1 MSLENLYPLP
11 TSVNSPTSRSPE
23 YQRRI
28 NDLAEMYFTGHEI
41 QELRTRVPNI
51 RFAVEEADLYKR
63 YIVHD
68 NRKLLSKLQLFV
80 ASVYIYDL
88 LTANL
93 RELSDRVGNA
103 TQASMITTSRD
114 EMAKLANS
122 LRGYVAVECDRLG
135 STGCNNVSQA
145 NGKVYLGRVPHNVI
159 ARITSLEEPAA
170 VTTPNDTDAQLHKIQ
185 TAGPVGSGA
194 YAIRAFKIAPGN
206 VPSPTYLLGKDP
218 ADDCMPARL
227 IYQLASKKIDCTYLS
242 LDHRRRL
249 AKLEVDFPPLYS
261 NIESLR
267 LASSKRYGYDLTEDE
282 TFANYDVTTDDAA
295 INVGE
300 QSKVAVSINKTRTD
314 STLES
319 PMRLGSQFKLV
330 GATDKGLGLVMFENV
345 IRDFIKRDIVA
356 FNALRGQI
364 LDKIDVWWKRNGAMS
379 ALTHPEAPGG
389 QDSIEFIK
397 NIQKATYALTGT
409 IPKCPNGS
417 STVWYDR
424 DPTDP
429 KARIV
434 DETIT
439 AADGTRVRNPFAR
452 FGISATP
459 PLPGALALADRRQLT
474 EDEKEVVD
482 AYRAEGEPALKGD
495 TLTEWTAS
503 SVPSTGWVSCI
514 VCSGIMPAH
523 KVEFTRPVPSR
534 DLFVFY
540 HSTCF
545 DSLTASD
552 SLRVQERVPPA
563 PPVPISSKHSQ
574 LSSARWIGTSTN
586 PPADGS
592 DLSAMTPPGPIA
604 IKTSPVAKAGKHATG
619 QASVGGGGSG
629 GVLPAILG
637 VGAAIGTI
645 HFGAGVFPEAFKGAD
660 GKIDRT
666 RLNVGGCWPVL
677 LFSW

>member
-11 TSVNSPTSRSPE
+11 VSVNSPTSRSPE

-51 RFAVEEADLYKR
+51 RFAVEEADIYKR

-68 NRKLLSKLQLFV
+68 DRRLLSKLQLFV

-122 LRGYVAVECDRLG
+122 LRGYVAMECDRLG
-135 STGCNNVSQA
+135 STGCTNVNQA
-145 NGKVYLGRVPHNVI
+145 NGKVYLGRVPHGII
-159 ARITSLEEPAA
+159 AKITALEENGNITAADDRGPAFQN
-170 VTTPNDTDAQLHKIQ
+170 PNRGA
-185 TAGPVGSGA
+185 VGSGPF
-194 YAIRAFKIAPGN
+194 AIRAFKIAPGN

-227 IYQLASKKIDCTYLS
+227 IYQLASKKIDCSFLS
-242 LDHRRRL
+242 LDHRKRL
-249 AKLEVDFPPLYS
+249 AKLEVDFPPLYVS
-261 NIESLR
+261 FESDL
-267 LASSKRYGYDLTEDE
+267 LASSKKYNYDLADNELYSDLPTA
-282 TFANYDVTTDDAA
+282 ANYAN
-295 INVGE
+295 INIGGE
-300 QSKVAVSINKTRTD
+300 SGVLVNINKSATACKLSNPT
-314 STLES
+314 
-319 PMRLGSQFKLV
+319 RLGSQFSHPDGRDLTKF
-330 GATDKGLGLVMFENV
+330 DNV
-345 IRDFIKRDIVA
+345 IREFIKRDIVA

-364 LDKIDVWWKRNGAMS
+364 LDKIDVWWRRNGAMS
-379 ALTHPEAPGG
+379 ALNTHPEAPDG

-452 FGISATP
+452 FGMCADEP
-459 PLPGALALADRRQLT
+459 FGADVMAGYPNQGYAIEPSGGGHYLVNGARRFNVDYDDRRRKADAWWNAMTARRAARNNVYASEVSFNRGYMEAFGNLYRGKQQLT

-552 SLRVQERVPPA
+552 SLRVQERCHRRRLS
-563 PPVPISSKHSQ
+563 PIS
-574 LSSARWIGTSTN
+574 
-586 PPADGS
+586 
-592 DLSAMTPPGPIA
+592 
-604 IKTSPVAKAGKHATG
+604 
-619 QASVGGGGSG
+619 
-629 GVLPAILG
+629 
-637 VGAAIGTI
+637 
-645 HFGAGVFPEAFKGAD
+645 
-660 GKIDRT
+660 
-666 RLNVGGCWPVL
+666 
-677 LFSW
+677 

>member
-1 MSLENLYPLP
+1 
-11 TSVNSPTSRSPE
+11 
-23 YQRRI
+23 
-28 NDLAEMYFTGHEI
+28 
-41 QELRTRVPNI
+41 
-51 RFAVEEADLYKR
+51 
-63 YIVHD
+63 
-68 NRKLLSKLQLFV
+68 
-80 ASVYIYDL
+80 
-88 LTANL
+88 
-93 RELSDRVGNA
+93 
-103 TQASMITTSRD
+103 
-114 EMAKLANS
+114 
-122 LRGYVAVECDRLG
+122 
-135 STGCNNVSQA
+135 
-145 NGKVYLGRVPHNVI
+145 
-159 ARITSLEEPAA
+159 
-170 VTTPNDTDAQLHKIQ
+170 
-185 TAGPVGSGA
+185 
-194 YAIRAFKIAPGN
+194 
-206 VPSPTYLLGKDP
+206 
-218 ADDCMPARL
+218 
-227 IYQLASKKIDCTYLS
+227 
-242 LDHRRRL
+242 
-249 AKLEVDFPPLYS
+249 
-261 NIESLR
+261 
-267 LASSKRYGYDLTEDE
+267 
-282 TFANYDVTTDDAA
+282 
-295 INVGE
+295 
-300 QSKVAVSINKTRTD
+300 
-314 STLES
+314 
-319 PMRLGSQFKLV
+319 MRLGSQFKLV

-364 LDKIDVWWKRNGAMS
+364 LDKIDVWWS
-379 ALTHPEAPGG
+379 ATERCRPSHAPRGSCG

-452 FGISATP
+452 FGMCADEP
-459 PLPGALALADRRQLT
+459 FGADVMAGYPNQGYAIEPSGGGHYLVNGARRFNVDYDDRRRKADAWWNAMTARRAARNNVYASEVSFNRGYMEAFGNLYRGKQQLT

-563 PPVPISSKHSQ
+563 PPVTDIIETQPVI
-574 LSSARWIGTSTN
+574 IG
-586 PPADGS
+586 AVDW
-592 DLSAMTPPGPIA
+592 DLDKP
-604 IKTSPVAKAGKHATG
+604 TG
-619 QASVGGGGSG
+619 GY
-629 GVLPAILG
+629 
-637 VGAAIGTI
+637 
-645 HFGAGVFPEAFKGAD
+645 D
-660 GKIDRT
+660 
-666 RLNVGGCWPVL
+666 C
-677 LFSW
+677 

>member
-1 MSLENLYPLP
+1 
-11 TSVNSPTSRSPE
+11 
-23 YQRRI
+23 
-28 NDLAEMYFTGHEI
+28 
-41 QELRTRVPNI
+41 
-51 RFAVEEADLYKR
+51 
-63 YIVHD
+63 
-68 NRKLLSKLQLFV
+68 
-80 ASVYIYDL
+80 
-88 LTANL
+88 
-93 RELSDRVGNA
+93 
-103 TQASMITTSRD
+103 
-114 EMAKLANS
+114 
-122 LRGYVAVECDRLG
+122 
-135 STGCNNVSQA
+135 
-145 NGKVYLGRVPHNVI
+145 
-159 ARITSLEEPAA
+159 
-170 VTTPNDTDAQLHKIQ
+170 
-185 TAGPVGSGA
+185 
-194 YAIRAFKIAPGN
+194 
-206 VPSPTYLLGKDP
+206 
-218 ADDCMPARL
+218 
-227 IYQLASKKIDCTYLS
+227 
-242 LDHRRRL
+242 
-249 AKLEVDFPPLYS
+249 
-261 NIESLR
+261 
-267 LASSKRYGYDLTEDE
+267 
-282 TFANYDVTTDDAA
+282 
-295 INVGE
+295 
-300 QSKVAVSINKTRTD
+300 
-314 STLES
+314 
-319 PMRLGSQFKLV
+319 MRLGSQFKLV
-330 GATDKGLGLVMFENV
+330 GATDKGIGLVMFENV

-379 ALTHPEAPGG
+379 ALSTHPEAPGG

-452 FGISATP
+452 FGMCADEP
-459 PLPGALALADRRQLT
+459 FGADVMAGYPNQGYAIEPSGGGHYLVNGARRFNVDYDDRRRKADAWWNAMTARRAARNNVYASEVSFNRGYMEAFGNLYRGKQQLT

-563 PPVPISSKHSQ
+563 PPVTDIIETQPVI
-574 LSSARWIGTSTN
+574 IG
-586 PPADGS
+586 AVDW
-592 DLSAMTPPGPIA
+592 DLDKP
-604 IKTSPVAKAGKHATG
+604 TG
-619 QASVGGGGSG
+619 GY
-629 GVLPAILG
+629 
-637 VGAAIGTI
+637 
-645 HFGAGVFPEAFKGAD
+645 D
-660 GKIDRT
+660 
-666 RLNVGGCWPVL
+666 C
-677 LFSW
+677 